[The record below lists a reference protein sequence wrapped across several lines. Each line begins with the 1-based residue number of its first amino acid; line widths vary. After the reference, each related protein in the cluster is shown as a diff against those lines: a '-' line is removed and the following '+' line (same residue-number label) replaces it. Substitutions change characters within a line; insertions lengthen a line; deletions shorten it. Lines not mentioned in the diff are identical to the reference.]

1 MANDRHDDDV
11 IVISEEDVRYE
22 DADEN
27 GDLADPDEPGRQ
39 DTAAARAG
47 EPAADDLADNDQST
61 REVPGRFGPAT
72 PGDPA
77 AAGTAGAYGTA
88 AADTASPASDAADV
102 ADATDPEDHPVT
114 QPVSPAAGTHD
125 MTGNGAGSAIPMPGA
140 TSADTP
146 AATDATVTPTASAT
160 PAAGH
165 TESDANWPQIQALF
179 VDDPLAAVQQAAD
192 VAGGALAA
200 LLAAAN
206 NREQTLRG
214 SWEGGDSI
222 GTEDLRNALRE
233 YRELAGR
240 LSTLSRDF

>member
-27 GDLADPDEPGRQ
+27 GDLNDRDDPGLR

-47 EPAADDLADNDQST
+47 EPAADDLAENDQST
-61 REVPGRFGPAT
+61 REVPGTAGRFGPAT
-72 PGDPA
+72 PGDTA
-77 AAGTAGAYGTA
+77 AAGTTGAYGTA
-88 AADTASPASDAADV
+88 AAGTARPAADAADV
-102 ADATDPEDHPVT
+102 AEATDPEDHPVT
-114 QPVSPAAGTHD
+114 QPVSPAAGTQD
-125 MTGNGAGSAIPMPGA
+125 VNGNGNGSAIPMPGA
-140 TSADTP
+140 TATP
-146 AATDATVTPTASAT
+146 AASAT

-165 TESDANWPQIQALF
+165 AESDANWPQIQALF

>member
-27 GDLADPDEPGRQ
+27 GDLGDPDEPGR
-39 DTAAARAG
+39 DTAAARTG
-47 EPAADDLADNDQST
+47 EPAADDLAENDQST
-61 REVPGRFGPAT
+61 REVPGTAGRFGPAT
-72 PGDPA
+72 PGDTA
-77 AAGTAGAYGTA
+77 AAGTTGAYGTA
-88 AADTASPASDAADV
+88 GAGTASPAADAADV
-102 ADATDPEDHPVT
+102 TDPEDHPVT

-125 MTGNGAGSAIPMPGA
+125 VTGNGTGSAIPMPGT
-140 TSADTP
+140 TSADAP
-146 AATDATVTPTASAT
+146 DATVTPAAPVT

-165 TESDANWPQIQALF
+165 AESDANWPQIQALF